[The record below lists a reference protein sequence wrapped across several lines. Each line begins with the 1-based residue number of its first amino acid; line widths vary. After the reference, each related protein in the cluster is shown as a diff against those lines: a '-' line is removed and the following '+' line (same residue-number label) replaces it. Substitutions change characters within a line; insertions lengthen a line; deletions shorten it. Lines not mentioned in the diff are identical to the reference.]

1 MSESSRARYL
11 RSIVEEIEILRSFVA
26 DHDLDSYSRDA
37 KTRYATER
45 ALLNISEAVRNLE
58 KHARREDPRFALPS
72 LSPDIDWAGIKG
84 IGNVMRHDYEAV
96 SSAKVWE
103 VVVDHLESLE
113 RACSEAL
120 KRDE

>member
-1 MSESSRARYL
+1 MSESSSARYL

-26 DHDLDSYSRDA
+26 DHDLDSYSSDA

-58 KHARREDPRFALPS
+58 KHARRDDPRFALAS
-72 LSPDIDWAGIKG
+72 LSPDIDWVGIKG
-84 IGNVMRHDYEAV
+84 IGNVMRHDYETV

-103 VVVDHLESLE
+103 VIASHLDSLE
-113 RACSEAL
+113 RACLEAL
-120 KRDE
+120 KHDE